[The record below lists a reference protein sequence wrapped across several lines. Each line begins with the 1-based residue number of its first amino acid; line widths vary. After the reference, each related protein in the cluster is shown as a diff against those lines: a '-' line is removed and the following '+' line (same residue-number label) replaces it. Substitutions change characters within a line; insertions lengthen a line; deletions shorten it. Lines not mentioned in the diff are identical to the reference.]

1 MIKTPLRESQ
11 NIGVRLIY
19 HHMHHRDQE
28 RLAEV
33 AATHCHISPPQ
44 VYAMLS

>member
-11 NIGVRLIY
+11 NIGVRLTY